1 MESENFFE
9 NDFDFN
15 PEFFSEQMIN
25 EEKLK
30 RIDLN
35 KEIKTKL
42 YEDMKKE
49 MRIKT
54 KNKRKEIKKKKRQER
69 IEIVSQM
76 TKEERIKFYTE
87 EEENLKQQENNLLK
101 GMTSDYTIVFD
112 MDYVHLMKIKEIK
125 SLARQLGNCYNLNK
139 KFITPFKY
147 FLSNYEGE
155 IKQECEA
162 MGSKN
167 WHCYFSET
175 NFSDIKEITQSQSGK
190 NLIYL
195 SPDSNDILTEVN
207 SNTIYIIGGFVDKPV
222 SKWRSL
228 NKASNLNIK
237 TARLPLDEYLKDL
250 ANPVLN
256 VNTVVEILGSY
267 LEDSNFDRIKEIIPK
282 RMMNI

>member
-87 EEENLKQQENNLLK
+87 EEENLKQLENNLLK
-101 GMTSDYTIVFD
+101 GI
-112 MDYVHLMKIKEIK
+112 L
-125 SLARQLGNCYNLNK
+125 
-139 KFITPFKY
+139 FIR
-147 FLSNYEGE
+147 
-155 IKQECEA
+155 
-162 MGSKN
+162 
-167 WHCYFSET
+167 
-175 NFSDIKEITQSQSGK
+175 GK
-190 NLIYL
+190 PLL
-195 SPDSNDILTEVN
+195 EVN
-207 SNTIYIIGGFVDKPV
+207 KCRVC
-222 SKWRSL
+222 
-228 NKASNLNIK
+228 
-237 TARLPLDEYLKDL
+237 
-250 ANPVLN
+250 
-256 VNTVVEILGSY
+256 
-267 LEDSNFDRIKEIIPK
+267 
-282 RMMNI
+282 

>member
-1 MESENFFE
+1 MESDNFFE

-15 PEFFSEQMIN
+15 PEFFSEKIIN

-49 MRIKT
+49 MRMKT
-54 KNKRKEIKKKKRQER
+54 RNKRKEIKKEKRHER
-69 IEIVSQM
+69 IKMVSQM

-87 EEENLKQQENNLLK
+87 KEQKLIQQEENLLK
-101 GMTSDYTIVFD
+101 GMKSQYTIVFD

-125 SLARQLGNCYNLNK
+125 SLASQLGNCYNLNK
-139 KFITPFKY
+139 KFKIPFKY

-155 IKQECEA
+155 IKQELEA

-167 WHCYFSET
+167 WHCYFSEA
-175 NFSDIKEITQSQSGK
+175 NFTDIKEITNSGK

-237 TARLPLDEYLKDL
+237 TARLPLDEYLKCL

-267 LEDSNFDRIKEIIPK
+267 LEDFNFNRIKGIIPK
-282 RMMNI
+282 RMMNK